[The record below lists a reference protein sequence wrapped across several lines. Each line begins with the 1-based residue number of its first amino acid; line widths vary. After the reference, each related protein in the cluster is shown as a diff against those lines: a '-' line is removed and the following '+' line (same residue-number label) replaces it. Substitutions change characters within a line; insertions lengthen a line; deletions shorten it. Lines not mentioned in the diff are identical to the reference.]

1 MKNLNELNV
10 NELNLEELVTIDGGK
25 FWEDVAYGI
34 GYVGGRLYA
43 AYRDIQ
49 PEVYQRW

>member
-10 NELNLEELVTIDGGK
+10 NELNSEELLTIDGGI
-25 FWEDVAYGI
+25 WEDLAYA
-34 GYVGGRLYA
+34 VGYA
-43 AYRDIQ
+43 AGAMYKAYKNIQ

>member
-1 MKNLNELNV
+1 MKNLNEFNV
-10 NELNLEELVTIDGGK
+10 SELNLEELELIDGGG
-25 FWEDVAYGI
+25 FWEDISYGV

-43 AYRDIQ
+43 AYRDIE